1 MAITVVVESD
11 HQAFPAGCRWA
22 TRMAKKTGVTQ
33 GVYLWD
39 DRMWVRETGK
49 EPIGSTL
56 LAYAEDSGPEPE
68 IPGHIEDPS
77 PTGYEDGFPFGF

>member
-1 MAITVVVESD
+1 MTIKVLVASD

-22 TRMAKKTGVTQ
+22 TRMAKATGVLQ

-49 EPIGSTL
+49 EPVGSTL
-56 LAYAEDSGPEPE
+56 LAYADV
-68 IPGHIEDPS
+68 
-77 PTGYEDGFPFGF
+77 